1 MKIDKDLPWE
11 EFFREDG
18 LDLFTVFFKVTY
30 YGKDIQ
36 YSVSN
41 FDLSTQESKEQA
53 KKIDYTINHKDD
65 HESLSWMLTSIQKVE
80 S

>member
-41 FDLSTQESKEQA
+41 FDMST
-53 KKIDYTINHKDD
+53 
-65 HESLSWMLTSIQKVE
+65 
-80 S
+80 